1 VADRLLALAVCA
13 ICSSLVVT
21 GCHGSSG
28 GPTGP
33 GRPATNAASAPLL
46 PAGTAALPSFD
57 FATYERLLYQLRGT
71 PVVVN
76 LWASWCG
83 PCRSETPL
91 LVAAAK
97 RYGDAV
103 QFLGVDYQDER
114 GAGAAFIGSQ
124 SVPYPNLFDESGDI
138 HTQLGFV
145 GLPDTIFY
153 AADGTISATWSGPL
167 TAQALR
173 TQLDRIV
180 REG

>member
-1 VADRLLALAVCA
+1 VADRIIKLAVVA
-13 ICSSLVVT
+13 ICSSVALT
-21 GCHGSSG
+21 GCQPSSA
-28 GPTGP
+28 GPTGQ
-33 GRPATNAASAPLL
+33 GQPAANASSAALL
-46 PAGTAALPSFD
+46 PATTTALPSFD
-57 FATYERLLYQLRGT
+57 FARYERLLYQLRGT

-83 PCRSETPL
+83 PCRSETPV

-114 GAGAAFIGSQ
+114 GAAAAFIADR
-124 SVPYPNLFDESGDI
+124 SVPYPNLFDPSGDV

-153 AADGTISATWSGPL
+153 AKDGTISATWSGPL
-167 TAQALR
+167 TGQALR
-173 TQLDRIV
+173 EQLDRMMA
-180 REG
+180 EG